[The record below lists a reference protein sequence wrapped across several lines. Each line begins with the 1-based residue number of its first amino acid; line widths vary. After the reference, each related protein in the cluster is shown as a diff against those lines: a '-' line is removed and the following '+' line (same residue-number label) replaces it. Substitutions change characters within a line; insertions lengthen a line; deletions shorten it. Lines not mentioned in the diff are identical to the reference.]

1 MSYLH
6 EVNRNNHIYVY
17 EISSYWD
24 KAKKQSRQKRV
35 YLGKKNKSTGEV
47 VKKKSHP
54 IPPTNS
60 RSVGSIHFFKEISKI
75 LGLTKILKKNFPEN
89 YKDILYLSFFKI
101 TQKEAYYLYPLW
113 YEEFYVSE
121 ESYMSSQIISNLL
134 SEIGSNE
141 IGVERFLAEWI
152 KENRNGSNSVM
163 FDITSISSYGSG
175 NEFLDYGYNRDGE
188 NLNQVNLGILSQ
200 SIKKDKSLSLNFGC
214 LPLGYRIYPGSITDV
229 TSLKNIIKI
238 SNEYNLNLKCFVLDK
253 GFYSQENVKDLACN
267 GLSYIVPMSFSTSLS
282 KDLVRS
288 LDEKITSPESFF
300 KLNGNTYFY
309 AKKDIEIGYTKCVAH
324 VYLDK
329 QRRTAQESTMTIK
342 ICDFEERFAKKKF
355 KSNMECE
362 DYIQET
368 LKCPKKFFKS
378 FKKGKYFYIERDIE
392 SLRRETEK
400 MGVIILLTPTGFKIT
415 RDEILNLYR
424 SKDNIEKTF
433 DSLKN
438 DIKEKRNRTHSLRNM
453 RGSLFISFIS
463 LILISRVDHV
473 MKEKKL
479 YEKFTKSEVYKILDQ
494 LKFYKLANE
503 TEILGELS
511 GKQKSIFSAFKISK
525 DIKSSYHF

>member
-6 EVNRNNHIYVY
+6 EVNRNGHIYVY

-24 KAKKQSRQKRV
+24 KEKKQSRQKRV
-35 YLGKKNKSTGEV
+35 YLGKKNKSTGKV
-47 VKKKSHP
+47 IKKKS
-54 IPPTNS
+54 PPTPTSS

-75 LGLTKILKKNFPEN
+75 LGLTKVLKKNFPEN

-121 ESYMSSQIISNLL
+121 ESYMSSQIISDLF

-141 IGVERFLAEWI
+141 IGVESFLSEWI
-152 KENRNGSNSVM
+152 KENRNGLASVM

-175 NEFLDYGYNRDGE
+175 NDFLDYGYNRDGE

-200 SIKKDKSLSLNFGC
+200 SIKKDKSLNFGG

-253 GFYSQENVKDLACN
+253 GFYSQENVKELACN
-267 GLSYIVPMSFSTSLS
+267 GLSYIVPMSFSTSLA
-282 KDLVRS
+282 KDLVRF

-309 AKKDIEIGYTKCVAH
+309 AKKDIEVGYTKCVAH

-329 QRRTAQESTMTIK
+329 QRRVAQETAMIMK
-342 ICDFEERFAKKKF
+342 ICDFEEKFATKKF

-368 LKCPKKFFKS
+368 LKHRKKFFKS
-378 FKKGKYFYIERDIE
+378 FKKGKYFYIERDIANI
-392 SLRRETEK
+392 RREIEK
-400 MGVIILLTPTGFKIT
+400 MGVIILLTPIGFKIT
-415 RDEILNLYR
+415 RDEVLNLYR
-424 SKDNIEKTF
+424 SKDSIEKTF
-433 DSLKN
+433 NSLKN
-438 DIKEKRNRTHSLRNM
+438 DIKEKRNRTHSLKNM

-463 LILISRVDHV
+463 LILISWVDHV

-479 YEKFTKSEVYKILDQ
+479 YEKFTKSEVYKILDR
-494 LKFYKLANE
+494 LKFYKLANGA
-503 TEILGELS
+503 EILGELS
-511 GKQKSIFSAFKISK
+511 GKQKSIFSTFKLSK
-525 DIKSSYHF
+525 DIKPSYHF